1 MNKLF
6 ILLFGAIAP
15 FTPLFAQESIDS
27 VALCKDME
35 RSLGEVVVVAKRPVL
50 KQEADRIIYLT
61 KNDPYAIGMNGIE
74 LLDRIPRISV
84 ISDRVSVAGK
94 STVRYIVDGRLLE
107 MTDDALL
114 MKLKNMQAE
123 GIEKIEL
130 LTMPPA
136 KYSAGDNVAF
146 ISITTRNESL
156 GTRGSLWG
164 NGRYSDDFNYA
175 AGGNLSHTTR
185 KVELSADAGWN
196 DSRGKNDTYREY
208 TFDDHV
214 QVSDRRNAFVWRT
227 LSANGLFKYK
237 FDSRLSAGV
246 IVNYS
251 RNVMKSD
258 LTDRTY
264 DGLSAMLSTTIIP
277 SYPENALTLTGFA
290 DWNIDSKGKIL
301 SLTYNWFDKR
311 SNSFSDVT
319 TDRDTAESSRLT
331 RDGDNRY
338 DIHSVKLDAVL
349 PFDAF
354 KMEAGVAYTSIGNDT
369 DLSIANDIDGEMVID
384 PSQSNDFVY
393 NEKTS
398 AVYLSGE
405 KRFGSSLF
413 GRIGLRY
420 EHTDVRGV
428 QRADNSRHDR
438 SYDYLFPSAVFSW
451 NLREA
456 GRLSADYSMGISR
469 PGFGDMNPFRYYNT
483 VNEYFT
489 GNPDLKS
496 TIVHNVGMNYSFRGL
511 YAVIYASWNHDAVGY
526 ITRFD
531 PTGMQWTTPENCLN
545 TVKTGLYTSYN
556 RSLFDWWNLNV
567 GGELFYS
574 RSKSTI
580 ADFRDSDDESWSGKI
595 ELNTSWMLNKAK
607 TLIFNLRCSHYF
619 PYQDKMIKY
628 DSRTFLNCELRYM
641 LLDNRLA
648 LTASF
653 IDPFSWSITKS
664 HASFK
669 DYTLYSRINI
679 HQHAVALRVSYSFG
693 GRKVNNVYR
702 DTKERE
708 SHRTN

>member
-6 ILLFGAIAP
+6 ILLLGAIAP
-15 FTPLFAQESIDS
+15 FSSLSAQENIDS
-27 VALCKDME
+27 IAMIKDME
-35 RSLGEVVVVAKRPVL
+35 RSLDEVVVVARRPVL

-74 LLDRIPRISV
+74 LLDRIPRVSV

-94 STVRYIVDGRLLE
+94 STVRYIIDGRLLE

-114 MKLKNMQAE
+114 MKLKNMQAD

-130 LTMPPA
+130 LTTPPA
-136 KYSAGDNVAF
+136 KYAAGDNVAF

-156 GTRGSLWG
+156 GTRGNVWG
-164 NGRYSDDFNYA
+164 KGRYSDDCNYN

-196 DSRGKNDTYREY
+196 DSRGKNGTYKEY
-208 TFDDHV
+208 AFDDHQ

-251 RNVMKSD
+251 RDVMKSD
-258 LTDRTY
+258 RTDATF
-264 DGLSAMLSTTIIP
+264 DGLSTMLSTSKTP

-290 DWNIDSKGKIL
+290 DWNIDSKGKML

-311 SNSFSDVT
+311 SNSFSEIT
-319 TDRDTAESSRLT
+319 TNLAASSSRLT

-354 KMEAGVAYTSIGNDT
+354 KIEAGAAYTSIGNDT
-369 DLSIANDIDGEMVID
+369 DLTIANDIDGTMITD

-393 NEKTS
+393 DEKTS
-398 AVYLSGE
+398 AIYLSGE
-405 KRFGSSLF
+405 KHFGGSLF

-428 QRADNSRHDR
+428 QRADNSRNDR
-438 SYDYLFPSAVFSW
+438 SYDYLFPSAVISW
-451 NLREA
+451 NTGAA

-469 PGFGDMNPFRYYNT
+469 PSFGDMNPFRYYNT
-483 VNEYFT
+483 VKDYFT

-496 TIVHNVGMNYSFRGL
+496 AIAHNFGVNYSFRGL

-531 PTGMQWTTPENCLN
+531 PTGMQWTTPQNCLT

-556 RSLFDWWNLNV
+556 RSLFDWWNINV
-567 GGELFYS
+567 GAELFYS
-574 RSKSTI
+574 RSKSMI
-580 ADFRDSDDESWSGKI
+580 ADFRDSDYGSWSGKI
-595 ELNTSWMLNKAK
+595 ELNTSWMLNRAK
-607 TLIFNLRCSHYF
+607 TLIFNLNCSHYF
-619 PYQDKMIKY
+619 PYQDSMVKY
-628 DSRTFLNCELRYM
+628 DNRTWLTCELRYM

-648 LTASF
+648 LTASVS
-653 IDPFSWSITKS
+653 DPFGWSITKS

-679 HQHAVALRVSYSFG
+679 HEHAVALRVAYSFG
-693 GRKVNNVYR
+693 GNKVNNVYR

-708 SHRTN
+708 SLRSL